1 MITAADMVAG
11 PVRRDI
17 SCLDRWYL
25 DGYVARPQT
34 PGGAVYFFH
43 DHRGQPIV
51 SPALFEP
58 IGES

>member
-1 MITAADMVAG
+1 MVAG